1 MSVEDYHLKNQLTRN
16 TLALASC
23 AALTF
28 VLVGSQANARA
39 VPWRVDPNP
48 PNKVTNVLNSISAS
62 SPGDVWAVGLL
73 DNSPSNPHVL
83 AKHWNGAAWNVV
95 PAPYM
100 QSWDTSEF
108 RGVSA
113 LARNDVWAVGTFTFR
128 AGINQQIINSSVIEH
143 FDGVRWSIIPSPQS
157 NPRTGSEFFLNA
169 VSALSANDVW
179 AVGFGS
185 AGTNAPLLPLYEHW
199 NGKVWTA
206 QLGDGSPFPGDLFS
220 VSATSPNDVWAA
232 GSQGG
237 ETYDDTYISHW
248 NGQKWSRVPT
258 PNRNVQTSHNDLWS
272 IRGIAA
278 NNAWAVGYGP
288 VLMPN
293 NEDQEQTLIMHWDGS
308 TWKIVPSP
316 NINPNAPN
324 LGSNRLYGV
333 TAVSATDV
341 WAGGTWQDS
350 GHFFERSL
358 VEHWDGF
365 RWSISPTPTVDPQT
379 CKRYPSGTYDC
390 TLNFLM
396 SITSLPTGQ
405 VWTAGQLFHIIPNQ
419 GGFYDL
425 GLILD
430 RP

>member
-48 PNKVTNVLNSISAS
+48 PNNVTNVLNSISAS

-199 NGKVWTA
+199 NGKVWDGAIRRWFSLSRRLIQRVRDFA
-206 QLGDGSPFPGDLFS
+206 QRRVGRGL
-220 VSATSPNDVWAA
+220 
-232 GSQGG
+232 
-237 ETYDDTYISHW
+237 
-248 NGQKWSRVPT
+248 SRW
-258 PNRNVQTSHNDLWS
+258 RNV
-272 IRGIAA
+272 
-278 NNAWAVGYGP
+278 
-288 VLMPN
+288 
-293 NEDQEQTLIMHWDGS
+293 
-308 TWKIVPSP
+308 
-316 NINPNAPN
+316 
-324 LGSNRLYGV
+324 
-333 TAVSATDV
+333 
-341 WAGGTWQDS
+341 
-350 GHFFERSL
+350 
-358 VEHWDGF
+358 
-365 RWSISPTPTVDPQT
+365 
-379 CKRYPSGTYDC
+379 
-390 TLNFLM
+390 
-396 SITSLPTGQ
+396 
-405 VWTAGQLFHIIPNQ
+405 
-419 GGFYDL
+419 
-425 GLILD
+425 
-430 RP
+430 